1 MSRILAA
8 IVATSFVI
16 QLFAA
21 HGFAEQLAAGSAT
34 IHVET
39 EDWPWWR
46 GPTRD
51 GVAAAGQSPPM
62 RWTQTE
68 NVAWKTPVPG
78 RGHGS
83 PTVVGNQ
90 IFLATADEQRQVQSV
105 ICFDRNSG
113 KQIWRTDVHTGN
125 LVKKGNTKTSHASCT
140 VACDGQQLF
149 VNFLNAGAVHTTSLN
164 REGNILW
171 KKKIDEYV
179 VHQGYG
185 SSPALYG
192 PLVLVTADTKAGGAI
207 AALDRQTGKLA
218 WKHARPKTPNY
229 PSPIILRV
237 AGRDQLV
244 LAGCDRIVSFEPL
257 SGKSLWDIE
266 GATTECVATIVT
278 DGIRVFSS
286 GGFPKNHIS
295 AVRADGSGDVEW
307 ENNVRVYVPSMLM
320 RDGHLYAVTD
330 AGVAMCWVSETGER
344 KWQGRLGGTFSASPV
359 LVNDTIFATNEAGQ
373 TFIIRA
379 DPKAF
384 ELIARNQLGDEVFAS
399 AAICGS
405 RIYTRVA
412 HHGNDGR
419 TEMLYCLGGAE

>member
-21 HGFAEQLAAGSAT
+21 HGFAEQLTPGSAT

-90 IFLATADEQRQVQSV
+90 IFLATADEQRQGQSV

-149 VNFLNAGAVHTTSLN
+149 VNFLKYCV
-164 REGNILW
+164 
-171 KKKIDEYV
+171 
-179 VHQGYG
+179 
-185 SSPALYG
+185 
-192 PLVLVTADTKAGGAI
+192 
-207 AALDRQTGKLA
+207 
-218 WKHARPKTPNY
+218 
-229 PSPIILRV
+229 
-237 AGRDQLV
+237 
-244 LAGCDRIVSFEPL
+244 
-257 SGKSLWDIE
+257 KS
-266 GATTECVATIVT
+266 
-278 DGIRVFSS
+278 
-286 GGFPKNHIS
+286 
-295 AVRADGSGDVEW
+295 
-307 ENNVRVYVPSMLM
+307 
-320 RDGHLYAVTD
+320 
-330 AGVAMCWVSETGER
+330 
-344 KWQGRLGGTFSASPV
+344 
-359 LVNDTIFATNEAGQ
+359 
-373 TFIIRA
+373 
-379 DPKAF
+379 
-384 ELIARNQLGDEVFAS
+384 
-399 AAICGS
+399 
-405 RIYTRVA
+405 
-412 HHGNDGR
+412 
-419 TEMLYCLGGAE
+419 